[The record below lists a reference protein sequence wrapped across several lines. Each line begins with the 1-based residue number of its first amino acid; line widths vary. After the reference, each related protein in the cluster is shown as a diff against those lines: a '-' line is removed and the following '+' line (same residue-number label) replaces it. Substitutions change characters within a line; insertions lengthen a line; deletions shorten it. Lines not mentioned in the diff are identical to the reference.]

1 MAHIAEKT
9 IYSWQHG
16 YLRPLISIMMQ
27 EVTTLDM
34 TNEDGLFNLPPYE
47 RGRLAIDW
55 SKQKGG
61 KTKLAACQQET
72 TLAADDWTRLVWM
85 TETSPFHNKKKSIAS
100 RHLRKQNKKH
110 VKPIVLIS

>member
-1 MAHIAEKT
+1 
-9 IYSWQHG
+9 
-16 YLRPLISIMMQ
+16 MMQ

-85 TETSPFHNKKKSIAS
+85 TETSPFHNKNKSIAS
-100 RHLRKQNKKH
+100 RHLREQNKKH
-110 VKPIVLIS
+110 VKPIVLIVTRSDQRDQITQIHNNYYGHHS